1 MKQYTQQVFVCIAF
15 LLIKSSEWGWV
26 MLFGTKLHFRIAYFF
41 TAFFPSILILLL
53 KIGDLK
59 KMFNWIMLIIFL
71 SAISVICIKK
81 ELKSRQSNSKYSSTN
96 IVINFDVQKKGW
108 TMDMWFRFRIIQRLT
123 LVSFLLLHQFFFHQL
138 LLITITYML
147 F

>member
-1 MKQYTQQVFVCIAF
+1 
-15 LLIKSSEWGWV
+15 
-26 MLFGTKLHFRIAYFF
+26 MLFGTKLRFRIAYFF

-96 IVINFDVQKKGW
+96 IVINFDVQKKVETWICDSG
-108 TMDMWFRFRIIQRLT
+108 
-123 LVSFLLLHQFFFHQL
+123 SE
-138 LLITITYML
+138 
-147 F
+147 